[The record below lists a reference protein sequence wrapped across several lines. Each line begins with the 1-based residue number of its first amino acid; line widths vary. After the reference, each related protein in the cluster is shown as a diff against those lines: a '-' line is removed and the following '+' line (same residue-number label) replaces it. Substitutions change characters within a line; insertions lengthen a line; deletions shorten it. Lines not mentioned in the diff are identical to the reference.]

1 MEVAAPVE
9 VVSFSVGEEVD
20 PAPRPGLAKVILEAE
35 SVDVIVDV
43 GDVAVVLE
51 MIDEATVVLVTK
63 DVVVEMTWTDTSEG
77 NAVDCGVGFA

>member
-20 PAPRPGLAKVILEAE
+20 PAPRPGLAEVTLEAE
-35 SVDVIVDV
+35 SADVVVDL
-43 GDVAVVLE
+43 GDVAVLLE

-63 DVVVEMTWTDTSEG
+63 EVVVEMTSTDTSEG
-77 NAVDCGVGFA
+77 NAVDGGVGSA